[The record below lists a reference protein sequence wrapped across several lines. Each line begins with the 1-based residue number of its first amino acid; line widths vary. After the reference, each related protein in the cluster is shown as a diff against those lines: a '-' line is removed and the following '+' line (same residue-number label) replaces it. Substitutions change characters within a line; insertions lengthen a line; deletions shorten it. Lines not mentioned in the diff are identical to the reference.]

1 MESASVGRSG
11 RSARRGPAA
20 VWGELRG
27 IQPRAV
33 VRQLIACE
41 RDNDLL
47 TYASAISFQVLF
59 AVIPLLLLAFGILG
73 TVDGQSVWR
82 NDLAPSLA
90 DQVPRA
96 VYTAVDQTV
105 TAVLVRKQ
113 LLWITFGA
121 VFAVWHVSCAVR
133 AVMSVLN
140 RIYGCDDSRTF
151 WRRLSRSIVLAL
163 AVTFLF
169 LLAIL
174 VVKFGPLLVDEV
186 LHGGAVAGVVAFIV
200 QWLVT
205 AALLLVVVGML
216 VRYAPTR
223 TRPWKWVSFGAV
235 LVVGAWIAM
244 SLLFSWY
251 LTSVADYGSLFGS
264 LATGIVLLEY
274 VYLSSIVFLS
284 GIQLDALARDQV
296 DGRGHAA

>member
-11 RSARRGPAA
+11 SASRRGPVA

-33 VRQLIACE
+33 FRQLVACE

-59 AVIPLLLLAFGILG
+59 ALIPLLLLAFGILG
-73 TVDGQSVWR
+73 EVDGQSVWR
-82 NDLAPSLA
+82 SDLAPNLA
-90 DQVPRA
+90 DQVPKA
-96 VYTAVDQTV
+96 VYTAIDQTV
-105 TAVLVRKQ
+105 TAVLGRKQ

-121 VFAVWHVSCAVR
+121 AFAVWHVSCAVR

-140 RIYGCDDSRTF
+140 RIYGCEDSRPF
-151 WRRLSRSIVLAL
+151 WRRIGLSMVLAV
-163 AVTFLF
+163 AVTFLV

-186 LHGGAVAGVVAFIV
+186 LHGGAVAGVAAFIV
-200 QWLVT
+200 QWLIT
-205 AALLLVVVGML
+205 AGLLLVAVGML
-216 VRYAPTR
+216 VRYAPTK
-223 TRPWKWVSFGAV
+223 TRPWNWVSFGAL

-251 LTSVADYGSLFGS
+251 LTSLADYGSLFGS
-264 LATGIVLLEY
+264 LATGIVLMEY
-274 VYLSSIVFLS
+274 LYLSSIVFLS